1 MCYSN
6 VLHFLIIHMQK
17 RNIFLIT
24 IPLIWI
30 LKIMEKKPRHLLF
43 LSNVDIGKVY
53 FPIQGIVFGEECYK
67 YS

>member
-1 MCYSN
+1 
-6 VLHFLIIHMQK
+6 MQK